1 MKTLQKISSMLSS
14 KTSVFVILVAIAAF
28 FVPDIFSWVQGNNQS
43 LVLGVIM
50 FTMGLTLTTED
61 FKVLAKRPLDI
72 FIGAAA
78 QYLIMP
84 FLAYGISTILRLPNE
99 IAVGL
104 ILVGC
109 CPGGVSSN
117 IMSYLCHG
125 DVPFSV
131 GMTTASTLLSPLMT
145 PMMVLFLAGARIEVN
160 AASMFI
166 SIVKSVLLPVLLGFI
181 LNTLFGKKE
190 AFKEAQ
196 KVMPGIS
203 VIGLALIV
211 GGVIAL
217 QGENFF
223 KSGAVIFIA
232 VLLHNSLGYALGYE
246 VGKLTGMNTA
256 KKRTISIEVGM
267 QNAGLATN
275 LATAHFAAA
284 PQAAMASAVSCV
296 WHSISGTILAGIYLQ
311 KDNMQEE
318 QAKNRLA
325 AETE

>member
-99 IAVGL
+99 IAIGL

-166 SIVKSVLLPVLLGFI
+166 SIVKSVLLPVLL
-181 LNTLFGKKE
+181 
-190 AFKEAQ
+190 
-196 KVMPGIS
+196 
-203 VIGLALIV
+203 
-211 GGVIAL
+211 
-217 QGENFF
+217 
-223 KSGAVIFIA
+223 
-232 VLLHNSLGYALGYE
+232 
-246 VGKLTGMNTA
+246 
-256 KKRTISIEVGM
+256 
-267 QNAGLATN
+267 
-275 LATAHFAAA
+275 
-284 PQAAMASAVSCV
+284 
-296 WHSISGTILAGIYLQ
+296 
-311 KDNMQEE
+311 
-318 QAKNRLA
+318 
-325 AETE
+325 

>member
-28 FVPDIFSWVQGNNQS
+28 FVPDVFSWVQGNNQS

-99 IAVGL
+99 IAIGL

-131 GMTTASTLLSPLMT
+131 GMTTASTLLSPVMT

-196 KVMPGIS
+196 QVMPGIS

-217 QGENFF
+217 QGANFF

-232 VLLHNSLGYALGYE
+232 VLLHNSLGYALGYG

-256 KKRTISIEVGM
+256 KKRT
-267 QNAGLATN
+267 
-275 LATAHFAAA
+275 
-284 PQAAMASAVSCV
+284 
-296 WHSISGTILAGIYLQ
+296 W
-311 KDNMQEE
+311 
-318 QAKNRLA
+318 
-325 AETE
+325 

>member
-1 MKTLQKISSMLSS
+1 
-14 KTSVFVILVAIAAF
+14 
-28 FVPDIFSWVQGNNQS
+28 
-43 LVLGVIM
+43 
-50 FTMGLTLTTED
+50 
-61 FKVLAKRPLDI
+61 
-72 FIGAAA
+72 
-78 QYLIMP
+78 
-84 FLAYGISTILRLPNE
+84 
-99 IAVGL
+99 
-104 ILVGC
+104 
-109 CPGGVSSN
+109 
-117 IMSYLCHG
+117 
-125 DVPFSV
+125 
-131 GMTTASTLLSPLMT
+131 MT

-196 KVMPGIS
+196 QVMPGIS

-217 QGENFF
+217 QGANFF

-232 VLLHNSLGYALGYE
+232 VLLHNSLGYALGYG

-275 LATAHFAAA
+275 LATALCCGTSGGYG
-284 PQAAMASAVSCV
+284 QCCILCMALNFRNYF
-296 WHSISGTILAGIYLQ
+296 GRNLFT
-311 KDNMQEE
+311 K
-318 QAKNRLA
+318 R
-325 AETE
+325 

>member
-28 FVPDIFSWVQGNNQS
+28 FVPDVFSWVQGNNQS

-99 IAVGL
+99 IAIGL

-196 KVMPGIS
+196 QVMPGIS

-217 QGENFF
+217 QGANFF

-232 VLLHNSLGYALGYE
+232 VLLHNSLGYALGYG

-284 PQAAMASAVSCV
+284 PQTAMASAVSCV

>member
-1 MKTLQKISSMLSS
+1 
-14 KTSVFVILVAIAAF
+14 
-28 FVPDIFSWVQGNNQS
+28 
-43 LVLGVIM
+43 M

-232 VLLHNSLGYALGYE
+232 VLLHNSL
-246 VGKLTGMNTA
+246 
-256 KKRTISIEVGM
+256 
-267 QNAGLATN
+267 
-275 LATAHFAAA
+275 
-284 PQAAMASAVSCV
+284 
-296 WHSISGTILAGIYLQ
+296 
-311 KDNMQEE
+311 
-318 QAKNRLA
+318 
-325 AETE
+325 